1 MIRESNSV
9 DETIAIGKQFAEELE
24 QGDIV
29 CLYGDLGTGKT
40 HFVKGI
46 ASFFRVSEVE
56 VNSPTF
62 TLINEYPG
70 TVPIYHFDCYR
81 LKNEQEAL
89 EIGAEEYLFGEGVS
103 LIEWPERINSLLPND
118 VIKVELNHAGDSKR
132 IIRILERQ
140 SS

>member
-1 MIRESNSV
+1 MTQESNSV
-9 DETIAIGKQFAEELE
+9 EETIAIGNRFGETLA

-29 CLYGDLGTGKT
+29 CLYGDLGAGKT

-46 ASFFRVSEVE
+46 ASFFGVDEAE

-62 TLINEYPG
+62 TLINEYSG
-70 TVPIYHFDCYR
+70 NVPIYHFDCYR
-81 LKNEQEAL
+81 LKDEQEAL

-103 LIEWPERINSLLPND
+103 LIEWPERISSLLPNEI
-118 VIKVELNHAGDSKR
+118 IKVELNHAGDSKR

-140 SS
+140 NS

>member
-9 DETIAIGKQFAEELE
+9 DETIAIGKQFAEKLD

-46 ASFFRVSEVE
+46 ASFFKVSEAE
-56 VNSPTF
+56 VSSPTF

-70 TVPIYHFDCYR
+70 TLPIYHFDCYR
-81 LKNEQEAL
+81 LKNEQQAL

-103 LIEWPERINSLLPND
+103 LIEWPERINSLLPD
-118 VIKVELNHAGDSKR
+118 EVMKVELNHAGDSKR

-140 SS
+140 NT